1 MTPRLALVVALL
13 LAFATTAAAQDIKRE
28 ETLLAREAKQV
39 DVFAAGA
46 DGARVSARIAS
57 EFGRV
62 AVKRSSTDGGHRLT
76 ASDVRGLR
84 AKSLGYGEV
93 AIVLALYANQPAAA
107 FRSMDQILALRHKSR
122 GWGQVA
128 KTMGYEDLGNVIRDV
143 KRAGAATQR
152 AARDNTRTENTSP
165 SPVVVTSP
173 QTPSRSDAP

>member
-1 MTPRLALVVALL
+1 MAACAVLALL
-13 LAFATTAAAQDIKRE
+13 LAFATATAAAAPDLKRE
-28 ETLLAREAKQV
+28 EMLLAREAKQV

-62 AVKRSSTDGGHRLT
+62 TVRRSAGDGGHRLT
-76 ASDVRGLR
+76 NADVRALR

-93 AIVLALYANQPAAA
+93 AIVLALYANQPGSG
-107 FRSMDQILALRHKSR
+107 FRSLDQILALRHESR

-128 KTMGYEDLGNVIRDV
+128 RTMGYEDLGNVIRDV

-152 AARDNTRTENTSP
+152 AARGDARTQNVEP
-165 SPVVVTSP
+165 GPVVVTSP
-173 QTPSRSDAP
+173 SPLSRSDAP